1 MKLDFGLLETFA
13 SYLPDYPWS
22 PSHLPS
28 DRASTPFEMPLTAAG
43 TSAAGAA
50 ASAAKGEDQLRIE
63 MLGAGNEVGR
73 SCCVLTYKGELVIR
87 LAGSL
92 KYRELTLGSLTLI
105 SFQGRPLYA
114 MLESIRRIAESPLS
128 PSSTSSIG
136 VQSMLCSSLSE

>member
-1 MKLDFGLLETFA
+1 
-13 SYLPDYPWS
+13 
-22 PSHLPS
+22 
-28 DRASTPFEMPLTAAG
+28 MPLTAAG

-92 KYRELTLGSLTLI
+92 KYRELTLGSLTLTPGKTVVCDAGVHPAY
-105 SFQGRPLYA
+105 SG
-114 MLESIRRIAESPLS
+114 IAALPFIDELDW
-128 PSSTSSIG
+128 STVDALLIT
-136 VQSMLCSSLSE
+136 Q